1 MSKLIFNQAKSFSTM
16 SFALFVFFSVFTFHS
31 LASVTLSKQLSVIY
45 RDYKGTHTVS
55 GKKVSD
61 HTFRYNLTAP
71 KQVDVTT
78 LEWQPYI
85 GQSLCKQGW
94 VMQAVIALLHSQ
106 NYGATVTFYPWA
118 RAVANAENGKVDI
131 LVPEYFIEPEAPSD
145 TLPGTRRLDHLT
157 LTEPFGWGPIALY
170 KRRDYNTDHFTS
182 LGALADE
189 RIGVVRGY
197 QNTPE
202 FDRLMDAGKF
212 NVIEAVDDA
221 HNIRLLMAGRV
232 NLIIGDPE
240 VIEMEIAALSQAN
253 NATSQT
259 KNLVMVDPILQMN
272 GLFFAVSKHNKY
284 GKTLLFELNQ
294 AIAEFKKHGIMEEI
308 KYNTAKSCE

>member
-1 MSKLIFNQAKSFSTM
+1 MPVALFLLYSLFSSY
-16 SFALFVFFSVFTFHS
+16 SFATDTNGKQI
-31 LASVTLSKQLSVIY
+31 SVTY
-45 RDYKGTHTVS
+45 RDYKGTHIVTGRKIDGYS
-55 GKKVSD
+55 
-61 HTFRYNLTAP
+61 FQYNMNAA
-71 KQVDVTT
+71 KQVQVTT

-85 GQSLCKQGW
+85 GQNLCKQGW

-118 RAVANAENGKVDI
+118 RAVAYAESGKVDV

-145 TLPGTRRLDHLT
+145 TFPGTRRLDHLT
-157 LTEPFGWGPIALY
+157 LSEPFGWGLIALY
-170 KRRDYNTDHFTS
+170 KRKNYNTDHFTN
-182 LGALADE
+182 LAALADE

-240 VIEMEIAALSQAN
+240 VIEMEFEALFQDNSNLSRVQ
-253 NATSQT
+253 
-259 KNLVMVDPILQMN
+259 NLVMVEPVLQMN
-272 GLFFAVSKHNKY
+272 GLFFAVSKHNKN

-294 AIAEFKKHGIMEEI
+294 AIAEFKKYGVLDEI
-308 KYNTAKSCE
+308 KYNTAKSCK